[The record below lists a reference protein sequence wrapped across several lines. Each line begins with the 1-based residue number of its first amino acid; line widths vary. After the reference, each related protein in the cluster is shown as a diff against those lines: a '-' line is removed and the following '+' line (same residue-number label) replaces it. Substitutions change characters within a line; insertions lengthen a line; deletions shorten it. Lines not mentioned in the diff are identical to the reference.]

1 MDQLGCMA
9 IARTDNEDKVESDFL
24 FHPGDRSSMI
34 VYSYSHIYSRDH
46 FVFSQDTKVES
57 QVPMLNLL
65 FPPLAL
71 DDATKSFE
79 PVTLVSATSFQG
91 SARSVKRE

>member
-24 FHPGDRSSMI
+24 FHPGDRSSMT
-34 VYSYSHIYSRDH
+34 VYSHIYSRDH

-57 QVPMLNLL
+57 QVAMLNR
-65 FPPLAL
+65 
-71 DDATKSFE
+71 
-79 PVTLVSATSFQG
+79 Q
-91 SARSVKRE
+91 RI